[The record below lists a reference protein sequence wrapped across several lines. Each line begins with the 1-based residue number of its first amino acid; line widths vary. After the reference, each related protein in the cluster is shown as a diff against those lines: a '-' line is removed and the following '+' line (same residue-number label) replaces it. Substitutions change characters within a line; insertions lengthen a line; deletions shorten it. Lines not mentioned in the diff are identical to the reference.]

1 MKTKNKKDWLKREKS
16 IEELHYNSTEWISE
30 IDFINDE
37 IQFLNHLLS
46 RKYIDYLEAGLSK
59 RIEVFSKKLVK
70 EITAGKTLRDLI
82 YKHEIVLA
90 NLIENNSDASTLN
103 YLDTYKKLEIEVET
117 YFKKYRNLKK
127 RIFEVVEKVMKRK
140 NQKKLA

>member
-1 MKTKNKKDWLKREKS
+1 MKTQNKKDWLEREKS

-37 IQFLNHLLS
+37 IRFLIHLLS
-46 RKYIDYLEAGLSK
+46 SKYIDYLEAGLSK
-59 RIEVFSKKLVK
+59 RIEIFSKKLLK
-70 EITAGKTLRDLI
+70 EKTAGKTLRDLI

-90 NLIENNSDASTLN
+90 NLIETNSDASTMN

-117 YFKKYRNLKK
+117 YFKKYKNLKK

-140 NQKKLA
+140 NQKKLT